1 MSSLKCFIEDQ
12 QSRAKTQASFDWG
25 RRRDKWLRELDEVFG
40 WIQGQLS
47 AAGLSQQAV
56 TRSCVDLN
64 EDRLGHYQAPALSVQ
79 LPTRV
84 FIDFRPK
91 ASVIIG
97 GYGRIDVESRHALK
111 RVLLIAVD
119 ADDERDPDDQTP
131 SYEREWAWRV
141 FSAGGMHG
149 SYPLDVDGLGRLFED
164 VVA

>member
-12 QSRAKTQASFDWG
+12 QSRARTHASFNWG
-25 RRRDKWLRELDEVFG
+25 KRRDKWLRELDDVFS
-40 WIQGQLS
+40 WIEIQLT

-56 TRSCVDLN
+56 MKSCIDLK
-64 EDRLGHYQAPALSVQ
+64 EESLGLYQAPALSIQ

-84 FIDFRPK
+84 LIDFRPK
-91 ASVIIG
+91 ASVIVG

-131 SYEREWAWRV
+131 SYERDWAWRV
-141 FSAGGMHG
+141 FSLRGMQG
-149 SYPLDVDGLGRLFED
+149 SYPLDADGLGRLFED